1 MSEDATPALPH
12 LSTEFFIWLWFASER
27 NGGTMNLPENIG
39 VVDVWVEDRLS
50 FRGLEQEK
58 ARAVVTGDN
67 TASSL
72 EARAALATGKVVR
85 DIQLQR
91 RDTEIEQ
98 DAVHARK
105 SGAFDR
111 PGDAVVDGVHR
122 DQAVTEP
129 GETLGGDAQG
139 VGVAVEP
146 DHRQRGKPLQQ
157 RLGVPAH
164 SERRVHHDGVLAA
177 ERGSQQLDAA
187 LEEDGGMDVA
197 QVHDVGPD
205 HWALIPTR

>member
-1 MSEDATPALPH
+1 MGCSVRA
-12 LSTEFFIWLWFASER
+12 W
-27 NGGTMNLPENIG
+27 MM
-39 VVDVWVEDRLS
+39 
-50 FRGLEQEK
+50 
-58 ARAVVTGDN
+58 ARAYRPARVSLAVRREDGRGCHSPGLVHPHVQRRILGVGE
-67 TASSL
+67 TA
-72 EARAALATGKVVR
+72 VR

-98 DAVHARK
+98 DAVHARE